1 MLAARWKDLYIFI
14 YKDLYVYMYRYTLS
28 NLSFIRQIPFM
39 LQNYDII
46 NLSIVASTLYLAS
59 EREKQHIPMLLTI
72 IVDET
77 HFPR

>member
-1 MLAARWKDLYIFI
+1 
-14 YKDLYVYMYRYTLS
+14 
-28 NLSFIRQIPFM
+28 M

-72 IVDET
+72 IVDTFSEVT
-77 HFPR
+77 ENTNQNFNAYIWKSMEKKKKKRKLATRHLHSILY